1 VVTNPKPFVQKKRLR
16 VLQVGAA
23 VFVAMILF
31 ATPIWEEG
39 GNTHEIIEMTGIALV
54 LACIFGRLWSI
65 LYVGGRKNQELV
77 TAGPYSMT
85 RNPLYFFS
93 TVGIVGVGLMFGSIS
108 VALILGLL
116 TFQVFAVTAS
126 KEAAFLKSKFGTTYE
141 NYALKTP
148 LFWPN
153 LLRYRDG
160 PESMFSPGPLRRTF
174 VDGMYF
180 LAIFPAIEAVE
191 LLRQGGYL
199 PTLLRLY

>member
-1 VVTNPKPFVQKKRLR
+1 MVTNPKPFVQKKRLR

-31 ATPIWEEG
+31 AAPIWEEG

-77 TAGPYSMT
+77 TGGPYSMT

-108 VALILGLL
+108 VALIL
-116 TFQVFAVTAS
+116 AC
-126 KEAAFLKSKFGTTYE
+126 
-141 NYALKTP
+141 
-148 LFWPN
+148 
-153 LLRYRDG
+153 
-160 PESMFSPGPLRRTF
+160 
-174 VDGMYF
+174 
-180 LAIFPAIEAVE
+180 
-191 LLRQGGYL
+191 
-199 PTLLRLY
+199 